1 MTHARAE
8 RHVYLREITQGGRT
22 SLSVLAG
29 QITPGSLVL
38 DLGTGSGALGQYL
51 REHSGCTVDGLTI
64 NREEADLARPYYRR
78 VEVAN
83 LEEPGWGALFEG
95 ARYDF
100 IVCADVLEHLREP
113 EKALRTCAGLL
124 AAQGKILI
132 SVPNAA
138 YGGLVAELLEGDF
151 TYRDEGLL
159 DRTHLRFFTSRSLQQ
174 FLEAEGWTVGA
185 MERIE
190 LPLTDSEFRA
200 AFDKL
205 PPAVARYLLALPD
218 AGTYQLLVTAQPGA
232 PVGAPRGAIGP
243 ASAAEALFSA
253 QLYLDE
259 GAGFREDRKIVVAGR
274 IGKPRQLLRFELP
287 DRGLTRLRFDPA
299 DRPGFLHLH
308 RIRLIAG
315 EQPLWQWSCETD
327 GLEPLQAAPHQEMT
341 FRSPWPSSLATVLLH
356 GDDPSIELPIPPG
369 VLAGCQGRSDLALE
383 VELGWPMSGDFMALA
398 EVVHPLEQQV
408 EMLHAQAVEADR
420 LITRANARAD
430 ELHENKLELSER
442 LSVMSDQLRAS
453 TAHNQQLDEKNSVAQ
468 HENRLMQQQVLALK
482 SQIADMEQHR
492 ERLLALQA
500 EHQRLVQEKNR
511 IARERLELEGKLT
524 VLGKEYH
531 ALGNHLR
538 WIENSTVFR
547 ATRPLVHAKMAIE
560 RMLGRRPPESAPP
573 PLAAAQAQPVA
584 PRSGTVDVIV
594 PVYKGLEDT
603 QRCVRSVLDS
613 RCATPWRLVVLNDAS
628 PEPEVTQ
635 WLREASRRDSRIL
648 LLENDHNL
656 GFVATV
662 NRGMAQSDAHDALLL
677 NSDTEVANDWL
688 DRLRAAAYS
697 DVRVASVTPFS
708 NNATICSYPR
718 FCEPNELPPGWDTA
732 RLDAV
737 FAQTNAGEVVDVP
750 TGVGFCMY
758 IRRDSLDA
766 VGLFDVEN
774 FGKGYGEENDFCRR
788 AAEAGWRNLHAL
800 DTFVLHTGG
809 VSFGASKSQREID
822 AVAKLR
828 RLHPSY
834 DGLVHEFVKAD
845 PARTARLAVDLARV
859 RSTGRPS
866 VLAVVHNR
874 GGGTIRHAIELAHHL
889 GDRANFFLLTPVS
902 GHSVSLELLEP
913 GAGFK
918 LEFAVPGQWPSLL
931 QALRSLPVS
940 HVHYHHII
948 GHGAEVMGLAT
959 QLGVPWDFTAHDYY
973 TMCANISLTDANDR
987 YCGEEGGHECGRC
1000 LAQTPAGEG
1009 ADAAGWRARHG
1020 HMLAQARHVLV
1031 PSRDAA
1037 RRFARM
1043 WPAADVRLAPHTDIA
1058 SPADLPVPQV
1068 AAASPGKP
1076 LRVAVLG
1083 ALSKIKGAD
1092 LLEDVAVLAA
1102 RHRQPLEFHLIGFA
1116 YRDLRKQPGAAL
1128 TVHGAYEEKDLP
1140 RLLEWLKPDLVWF
1153 PALWPETY
1161 SYTLS
1166 ACLIAGLPVVA
1177 PNIGS
1182 FAERLSG
1189 RPWSWVQAWD
1199 LPPAAWLDFFV
1210 QVREQNFA
1218 TGRSPQPPLFVDAP
1232 IDRHIQPW
1240 SYDTDYF
1247 EGLPALPA
1255 SPMPD
1260 EFLDRHRPGQATGL
1274 AAQKKGLKQAAL
1286 TSLVHLRS
1294 ARVFRGVARAIPL
1307 QWQRRVKG
1315 WLQA

>member
-1 MTHARAE
+1 MTRAQAE
-8 RHVYLREITQGGRT
+8 RHVYLREITQGTRT

-29 QITPGSLVL
+29 MITPGSLVL

-64 NREEADLARPYYRR
+64 NAEEADLARPHYRR

-83 LEEPGWGALFEG
+83 LEQPDWGSMFAG
-95 ARYDF
+95 GQYDF

-113 EKALRTCAGLL
+113 EQALRTCSGLL
-124 AAQGKILI
+124 APQGTILI

-138 YGGLVAELLEGDF
+138 YSGLVAELLEGDF

-159 DRTHLRFFTSRSLQQ
+159 DRTHLRFFTRRSLQQ

-185 MERIE
+185 MERID
-190 LPLTDSEFRA
+190 LPLVDSEFRA
-200 AFDKL
+200 SFDKL

-218 AGTYQLLVTAQPGA
+218 AGTYQLVAAAQPA
-232 PVGAPRGAIGP
+232 V
-243 ASAAEALFSA
+243 SAAASRGVASPESPAVALFST

-259 GAGFREDRKIVVAGR
+259 GAGFREDHKIVVPGV
-274 IGKPRQLLRFELP
+274 IGKPRQLLRYELP
-287 DRGLTRLRFDPA
+287 DRKLTGLRLDPA

-308 RIRLIAG
+308 RIGLRAG
-315 EQPLWQWSCETD
+315 DEMLWEWSWEKD
-327 GLEPLQAAPHQEMT
+327 GLGPLEAAPHHDMVL
-341 FRSPWPSSLATVLLH
+341 RAPWLSSMALVLLH
-356 GDDPSIELPIPPG
+356 GEDPFIELPIPAG
-369 VLAGCQGRSDLALE
+369 VLAACKGRTDAALE

-398 EVVHPLEQQV
+398 EVVHPLEQKV
-408 EMLHAQAVEADR
+408 AQADQVIA
-420 LITRANARAD
+420 RATARAD
-430 ELHENKLELSER
+430 ELDERQRELSEQ
-442 LSVMSDQLRAS
+442 LSVVSERLLTS
-453 TAHNQQLDEKNSVAQ
+453 TTDNQRLVE
-468 HENRLMQQQVLALK
+468 ENRLMALQK
-482 SQIADMEQHR
+482 
-492 ERLLALQA
+492 LALQRDREQLSA
-500 EHQRLVQEKNR
+500 LTEQHQRVVQEKNQV
-511 IARERLELEGKLT
+511 ARHRLELQGQLT
-524 VLGKEYH
+524 TLGKDYE
-531 ALGNHLR
+531 ALANHLR
-538 WIENSTVFR
+538 WIESSTVFR

-560 RMLGRRPPESAPP
+560 RMIGRRPPE
-573 PLAAAQAQPVA
+573 AAAPLLPAQPVV
-584 PRSGTVDVIV
+584 PRANTVDIIV
-594 PVYKGLEDT
+594 PVYRGLEDT
-603 QRCVRSVLDS
+603 QLCIRSVLAS
-613 RCATPWRLVVLNDAS
+613 RCRTPWRLVVINDAG
-628 PEPEVTQ
+628 PEPEVTH
-635 WLREASRRDSRIL
+635 WLREASRQDSRIV
-648 LLENDHNL
+648 LLENEHNL

-662 NRGMAQSDAHDALLL
+662 NRGMALSDAHDALLL

-688 DRLRAAAYS
+688 DRLRDAAYS
-697 DVRVASVTPFS
+697 DARVASVTPFS

-732 RLDAV
+732 RLDAL
-737 FAQTNAGEVVDVP
+737 FATTNAGQVVDVP

-758 IRRDSLDA
+758 IRRDSLQA

-834 DGLVHEFVKAD
+834 DGLVHDFVKAD

-874 GGGTIRHAIELAHHL
+874 GGGTLRHAIELARHL
-889 GDRANFFLLTPVS
+889 GDRANFFLLSPVT
-902 GHSVSLELLEP
+902 GHGLCLEMLEP

-931 QALRSLPVS
+931 QALRALPIS
-940 HVHYHHII
+940 HVHYHHVL
-948 GHGAEVMGLAT
+948 GHDAEVMELGT
-959 QLGVPWDFTAHDYY
+959 HLGVSWDFTAHDFY
-973 TMCANISLTDANDR
+973 TMCPNISLTDANDR
-987 YCGEEGGHECGRC
+987 YCGEQGGQECRLC
-1000 LAQTPAGEG
+1000 LEQSTARDG
-1009 ADAAGWRARHG
+1009 ADMASWRARHG
-1020 HMLAQARHVLV
+1020 RMLSQARHVLV

-1058 SPADLPVPQV
+1058 SAADLPVPV
-1068 AAASPGKP
+1068 VTALAPDAP
-1076 LRVAVLG
+1076 LRVAVIG

-1092 LLEDVAVLAA
+1092 LLEDVAMLAA
-1102 RHRQPLEFHLIGFA
+1102 RNGQPVEFHLIGYA
-1116 YRDLRKQPGAAL
+1116 YRDLRKQPRAAL

-1140 RLLEWLKPDLVWF
+1140 GLLSWLKPDVVWF

-1166 ACLIAGLPVVA
+1166 ACLVAGLPVVA
-1177 PNIGS
+1177 PSIGA

-1199 LPPAAWLDFFV
+1199 MAPSEWLDFFV
-1210 QVREQNFA
+1210 KAREQNFA
-1218 TGRSPQPPLFVDAP
+1218 TGRSPHTTLFIDAP
-1232 IDRHIQPW
+1232 ADQRIKPW
-1240 SYDTDYF
+1240 SYDTEYF
-1247 EGLPALPA
+1247 EGLQVLPA

-1260 EFLDRHRPGQATGL
+1260 EFLASHRPGQATGL
-1274 AAQKKGLKQAAL
+1274 AGQKKGLKQAAL
-1286 TSLVHLRS
+1286 SSLVHLRS
-1294 ARVFRGVARAIPL
+1294 SRALRGVARAIPL